1 VTTGPS
7 AASVGLLPSLVRVCG
22 WSLLVGQSI
31 LLIRIIYES
40 TALTCVEGPQMIG
53 FALAHTG
60 PSIFLIGLLL
70 LPLGFVFAAA
80 MLVFGFFKRLRFSR
94 SEWLLLG
101 GFLLGILLLAVPYST
116 WERLDMTA
124 CSPGPLGDAFLL
136 DAARGGELDQVMKLV
151 AQGHNVNH
159 EARDGETPLSAAAQG
174 KRLEVAEFLLGR
186 GADVN
191 HKSSLGGDT
200 PLMEAAKSG
209 NVEMAKLLLEH
220 GADPCTVP
228 KYQYNDNAQRIAE
241 KNHKSAAAEYLA
253 AHSHCVVPP
262 PLPTT
267 CPSGS
272 AASCVE
278 VH

>member
-1 VTTGPS
+1 
-7 AASVGLLPSLVRVCG
+7 
-22 WSLLVGQSI
+22 
-31 LLIRIIYES
+31 
-40 TALTCVEGPQMIG
+40 MIG

-60 PSIFLIGLLL
+60 PSIFLMGLLL
-70 LPLGFVFAAA
+70 LPFGFVFAAA

-116 WERLDMTA
+116 WELLDMKV
-124 CSPGPLGDAFLL
+124 CSSGPLGDAFLL
-136 DAARGGELDQVMKLV
+136 NAARMGDVDQVMNLV
-151 AQGHNVNH
+151 AQGHNINH
-159 EARDGETPLSAAAQG
+159 EARDGETPLVAAAQR
-174 KRLEVAEFLLGR
+174 KRLEIAQFLLGK

-191 HKSSLGGDT
+191 HQSSLGGDT

-241 KNHKSAAAEYLA
+241 KNHNAAAAEYLA
-253 AHSHCVVPP
+253 AHSHCVLPP
-262 PLPTT
+262 PLP
-267 CPSGS
+267 
-272 AASCVE
+272 AACANGTLATCVE

>member
-1 VTTGPS
+1 VTIGPS
-7 AASVGLLPSLVRVCG
+7 ATTAGLLPSLVRVCG
-22 WSLLVGQSI
+22 WSLLAGQSI
-31 LLIRIIYES
+31 LTIRIVYES
-40 TALTCVEGPQMIG
+40 TILTCGEGPQMIG

-70 LPLGFVFAAA
+70 LPLGLVFAAA

-94 SEWLLLG
+94 SEWLLLC
-101 GFLLGILLLAVPYST
+101 GFLLGILLLAVPYSA
-116 WERLDMTA
+116 WERLDVTV
-124 CSPGPLGDAFLL
+124 CSAGPLGDALLL
-136 DAARGGELDQVMKLV
+136 DEARVGDLDQVTKLV
-151 AQGHNVNH
+151 AQGHSVNH

-191 HKSSLGGDT
+191 HKSSVGGDT
-200 PLMEAAKSG
+200 PLMEAAKTG

-228 KYQYNDNAQRIAE
+228 KYQYNNNAQRIAE
-241 KNHKSAAAEYLA
+241 TNHNSATAEYLA
-253 AHSHCVVPP
+253 AHFRCVVPP

>member
-1 VTTGPS
+1 MTIGPS
-7 AASVGLLPSLVRVCG
+7 ATTAGLLPSRARVCG
-22 WSLLVGQSI
+22 WFLLAGQSI
-31 LLIRIIYES
+31 FIIRIVYES
-40 TALTCVEGPQMIG
+40 TILTCGEGPQMVG
-53 FALAHTG
+53 FALVHVG

-70 LPLGFVFAAA
+70 LPFGFVFAAA
-80 MLVFGFFKRLRFSR
+80 MLVFGFFKRLRFSS

-116 WERLDMTA
+116 WERLDVTV
-124 CSPGPLGDAFLL
+124 CSAGPLGDAYLL
-136 DAARGGELDQVMKLV
+136 DAARVGDLDQVMKLV

-174 KRLEVAEFLLGR
+174 KRLEVAQFLLEK

-191 HKSSLGGDT
+191 HRNSLGGDT
-200 PLMEAAKSG
+200 PLMAAAKSG

-241 KNHKSAAAEYLA
+241 KNHNSAAAEYLS
-253 AHSHCVVPP
+253 AHSHCVPPP
-262 PLPTT
+262 PLPTA
-267 CPSGS
+267 CANGS
-272 AASCVE
+272 LATCVE